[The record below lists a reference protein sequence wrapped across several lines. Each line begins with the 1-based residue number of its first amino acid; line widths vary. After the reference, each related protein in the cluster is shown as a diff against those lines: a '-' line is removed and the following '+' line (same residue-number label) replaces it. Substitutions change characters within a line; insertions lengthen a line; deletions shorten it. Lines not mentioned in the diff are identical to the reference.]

1 MVHFNAITKK
11 KEHNTDT
18 KAQSGSWT
26 SRAVLVEPLLP
37 GKWPPLLHTTLQSL

>member
-1 MVHFNAITKK
+1 MHFNAITKK
-11 KEHNTDT
+11 KSDT

-37 GKWPPLLHTTLQSL
+37 GKWPSLLHTTLQSL